1 MPGRDSEQTA
11 IFHWDTSRFLHSGPS
26 LNKPLRSAKQGGL
39 IHRVSF
45 FHGVWGA
52 SHGEKQQ
59 QLFAKCLLLP
69 EPHGRHSTFNLSL
82 IIKRPPRKLPASL
95 FTLGT
100 WVSEG
105 LITLPRI
112 TQLRRVG
119 LLSFFFFC
127 FFYWNIIHMPLN
139 SSLKCTVQW
148 VLYSHGGVIFPL
160 SNFIIPPKKP
170 IPWHHSHSHPHLWQ
184 SLVYFLSPWICPFG
198 HFLQMEYYTKWPF
211 VSGFTFP

>member
-1 MPGRDSEQTA
+1 MPMGGDSEQTA

-100 WVSEG
+100 WVSER
-105 LITLPRI
+105 LITLPTI
-112 TQLRRVG
+112 TQLRRG
-119 LLSFFFFC
+119 SPIFLSFFLLR
-127 FFYWNIIHMPLN
+127 YN
-139 SSLKCTVQW
+139 SHAIKLTFKVYSSVGVSIFTWWCDIPTV
-148 VLYSHGGVIFPL
+148 
-160 SNFIIPPKKP
+160 
-170 IPWHHSHSHPHLWQ
+170 
-184 SLVYFLSPWICPFG
+184 
-198 HFLQMEYYTKWPF
+198 
-211 VSGFTFP
+211 